1 MVLNTENIKFHSF
14 ILCEAFGYF
23 YFWLQILKLGE
34 QVSLSLRLKDSVEV
48 LEMVIIK
55 NDYL

>member
-1 MVLNTENIKFHSF
+1 MVLNFKNVKFHNF

-23 YFWLQILKLGE
+23 YFWLLILKLGE
-34 QVSLSLRLKDSVEV
+34 LISFTLRLKDSVEV
-48 LEMVIIK
+48 LEMFIIN